1 MYNTTTIPTVI
12 ETQNLFYSF
21 FAFMVTAF
29 PFWAGMM
36 HIIYKQKKEELDED
50 DDEEDDEREKKY
62 MDELIVLPDRELSEN
77 VLSELAG
84 KQVRETVEGIE
95 QSFDIILTY
104 NKETESFWYFT
115 DNLKE
120 VSYDTLETVA
130 RKFVIEYDCKRL
142 YVTPIQTA
150 EQKEQ
155 GQASAEQGQK
165 QTVQVSAEQEEQAS
179 AAQKEQPSSVFA
191 KFKKYNT
198 TVKNNN
204 SQPEEPANRFRYKG
218 KLYQYEE
225 SLKNENAVNQTLDY
239 ATYKL
244 LMQTIKEN

>member
-1 MYNTTTIPTVI
+1 
-12 ETQNLFYSF
+12 
-21 FAFMVTAF
+21 
-29 PFWAGMM
+29 
-36 HIIYKQKKEELDED
+36 
-50 DDEEDDEREKKY
+50 
-62 MDELIVLPDRELSEN
+62 

-95 QSFDIILTY
+95 QSFDIILAY
-104 NKETESFWYFT
+104 NKETETFWYFT

-120 VSYDTLETVA
+120 VSYETLETVA
-130 RKFVIEYDCKRL
+130 RKFVIEHDCKRL

-150 EQKEQ
+150 EQVLVSAAQTGQ
-155 GQASAEQGQK
+155 GQASAVQEEQKQV
-165 QTVQVSAEQEEQAS
+165 QTVQE
-179 AAQKEQPSSVFA
+179 EQPSSVFA